1 MVWMRDQSDR
11 PARAGLRRAT
21 TLLGVLGLTIG
32 SVATAFAHDTW
43 LISAT
48 NFGRVGTPFRLG
60 LTSGEAFPNDDFSIV
75 SNRVARA
82 IVREAGV
89 TRALPRPTAAALRLE
104 YMWTPRA
111 AGVASIGI
119 ELQPKT
125 LVLEPRLIDGYLGE
139 IDAGDAIRATW
150 KSLGDKQKWTESYT
164 KHAMTFVRI
173 APARS
178 DSAWMADKSWTR
190 PLGLALEIVPE
201 RDPTAL
207 RAGDTLVVRVLRRG
221 VAVPDFSVGAIREG
235 RSKATFFHTDAA
247 GRARVIVDADG
258 RWLLNGTSLRR
269 STTGATVWES
279 DFITATVHV
288 APRL

>member
-1 MVWMRDQSDR
+1 MVPMRDQPDR
-11 PARAGLRRAT
+11 SAAVGLRRVAI
-21 TLLGVLGLTIG
+21 VLAVIGLTLG
-32 SVATAFAHDTW
+32 SVVTAFAHDTW

-60 LTSGEAFPNDDFSIV
+60 LTSGETFPNDDFSIV

-89 TRALPRPTAAALRLE
+89 TRSLPRPTPAALRLE
-104 YMWTPRA
+104 YLWTPRS
-111 AGVASIGI
+111 AGVASVGI

-125 LVLEPRLIDGYLGE
+125 LVLEPRLIDEYLSE
-139 IDAGDAIRATW
+139 IDASDAIRATW
-150 KSLGDKQKWTESYT
+150 KSLGEKQKWTESYT

-178 DSAWMADKSWTR
+178 DSAWIADKSWTR

-221 VAVPDFSVGAIREG
+221 VPVPGFSVGAIREG
-235 RSKATFFHTDAA
+235 RSKAIFFHTDAA

-279 DFITATVHV
+279 DFVTATVHV
-288 APRL
+288 APRP

>member
-1 MVWMRDQSDR
+1 MVRMRDQSDR
-11 PARAGLRRAT
+11 PPRASLRGAAI
-21 TLLGVLGLTIG
+21 VLGAVALMLG
-32 SVATAFAHDTW
+32 SVVSAFAHDTW

-60 LTSGEAFPNDDFSIV
+60 LTSGETFPNDDFSIV

-89 TRALPRPTAAALRLE
+89 TRSLPRPTAAALRLE
-104 YMWTPRA
+104 YMWTPRS
-111 AGVASIGI
+111 AGVASVGI

-125 LVLEPRLIDGYLGE
+125 LVLEPRLIDEYLRE
-139 IDAGDAIRATW
+139 IDATDAIRATW

-164 KHAMTFVRI
+164 KHAMTFVRVV
-173 APARS
+173 PAKS
-178 DSAWMADKSWTR
+178 DSAWIADKSWTR
-190 PLGLALEIVPE
+190 PLGLALELVPE

-207 RAGDTLVVRVLRRG
+207 RAGDTMVVRVLRRG
-221 VAVPDFSVGAIREG
+221 APVPGFSVGAIREG
-235 RSKATFFHTDAA
+235 RSKASFFHTDAA

-279 DFITATVHV
+279 DFVTATLHV
-288 APRL
+288 APRP

>member
-1 MVWMRDQSDR
+1 MVPMRDQPDR
-11 PARAGLRRAT
+11 SAAVGLRRVAI
-21 TLLGVLGLTIG
+21 VLAVIGLTLG
-32 SVATAFAHDTW
+32 SVVTAFAHDTW

-60 LTSGEAFPNDDFSIV
+60 LTSGETFPNDDFSIV
-75 SNRVARA
+75 STRVARA

-89 TRALPRPTAAALRLE
+89 TRALPRPTPAALRLE
-104 YMWTPRA
+104 YLWTPRS
-111 AGVASIGI
+111 AGVASVGI

-125 LVLEPRLIDGYLGE
+125 LVLEPRLIDEYLSE
-139 IDAGDAIRATW
+139 IDASDAIRATW
-150 KSLGDKQKWTESYT
+150 KSLGEKQKWTESYT

-173 APARS
+173 APAKS
-178 DSAWMADKSWTR
+178 DSAWIADKSWTR

-221 VAVPDFSVGAIREG
+221 VPVPGFSVGAIREG
-235 RSKATFFHTDAA
+235 RSKAIFFHTDAA

-269 STTGATVWES
+269 STSGKTVWES

-288 APRL
+288 APRP